1 MKNLIKSYKFWTA
14 LAGSIG
20 LLAVSI
26 GKVCGYN
33 IASDGIEEI
42 VMALCGVLIV
52 FGVVKKPKVNQE
64 QQETKEKIQKINMVE
79 ENKGQINKD
88 NH

>member
-1 MKNLIKSYKFWTA
+1 MKNLIKSYNFWTA

-20 LLAVSI
+20 LLTVSI

-33 IASDGIEEI
+33 IAADGVEEI

-52 FGVVKKPKVNQE
+52 FGVVKKPKRNQE
-64 QQETKEKIQKINMVE
+64 QQGTKEQIQEINMVK
-79 ENKGQINKD
+79 ENQGQINKD